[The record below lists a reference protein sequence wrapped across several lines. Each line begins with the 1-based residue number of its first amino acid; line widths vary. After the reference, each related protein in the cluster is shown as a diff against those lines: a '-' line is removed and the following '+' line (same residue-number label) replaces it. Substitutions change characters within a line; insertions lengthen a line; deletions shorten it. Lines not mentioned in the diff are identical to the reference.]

1 MSKSLWIIT
10 DRIGWALDAWKEVR
24 GSFLLGLFGLAVALH
39 LATIAGAIAWFRFL
53 V

>member
-24 GSFLLGLFGLAVALH
+24 GSFLLGLVACYVGLSFFGLFVAIVWLH
-39 LATIAGAIAWFRFL
+39 LQ
-53 V
+53 